1 MLSNF
6 KIYVINLKRDA
17 KRLENIKNELNKQ
30 NIYEFEI
37 IQGIDGK
44 KIKNY
49 QLNKLIS
56 KNNKF
61 INPQNTNMN
70 ASEVCCSL
78 SHIKVY
84 KKFVETSY
92 NYALVIEDDAIFIRN
107 FTEDLQKLIIK
118 NFKYDKQ
125 IFFIS
130 ELWEFFKKPL
140 DKIKNFEV
148 VNVANVVFGHSYFIN
163 KNAAKSLISFN
174 YPVKTMPDNF
184 MIFKIYCRI
193 KLTGLNPYL
202 TEQNRKQFK
211 SNIPIDNMLNN
222 IFLPRRLIYRL
233 TNKFLRLLR
242 QFKSHKRN

>member
-1 MLSNF
+1 MLNNF
-6 KIYVINLKRDA
+6 KVYVINLKRDT
-17 KRLENIKNELNKQ
+17 KRLENIKNELKKQ
-30 NIYEFEI
+30 NIYNFEI

-49 QLNKLIS
+49 QLNNLIS

-70 ASEVCCSL
+70 ASEICCSL

-84 KKFVETSY
+84 KKFLKTNY
-92 NYALVIEDDAIFIRN
+92 NYALIIEDDAIFIRN
-107 FTEDLQKLIIK
+107 FTEDLQELIIK

-125 IFFIS
+125 IFFLS
-130 ELWEFFKKPL
+130 ELWEFFKNPI
-140 DKIKNFEV
+140 DKSKNFEV

-163 KNAAKSLISFN
+163 KNAANALISFN

-184 MIFKIYCRI
+184 MVFKIYCGI
-193 KLTGLNPYL
+193 KLTGLNPHL
-202 TEQNRKQFK
+202 TKQNRKQFK

-222 IFLPRRLIYRL
+222 IFLIRRFVYRLI
-233 TNKFLRLLR
+233 NKFLRLSG